1 MTTTTQALDIRNIA
15 LLGNPNAGKSSL
27 FNALTGLNQK
37 VGNYSGVTIDKNT
50 GTWTWADGKTVD
62 LIDLPGIYSLFA
74 KSPDERVVLDPLFN
88 LENKDRPDLILLVLD
103 ASNLTRSLL
112 LLDQIRAF
120 NFPIVVV
127 LNMLDVATNR
137 GVEIDLK
144 KLEQK
149 LDLPFVAIN
158 ARLQSGLDTLEQT
171 IQALEPTLNTPASS
185 ALTEAWE
192 QEIHQQIPLQNSFHA
207 KLLLS
212 QYEHLPFLATTQK
225 TFLANIV
232 HKYQLDLIEL
242 QTQDSQQRLTKLNA
256 FTEEV
261 ASVPKNVV
269 TLTERLDKVLLHN
282 IGGYLIFFTILLFVF
297 QAIFNLAT
305 PPMDWIE
312 NSFTD
317 FSSWLAALLPESLL
331 TDLLIDGIIAGIG
344 GIVIFIPQIAILF
357 GIISILD
364 ETGYM
369 ARVMFLT
376 DKTMSR
382 FGLNGKSIVPL
393 ISGTACAVPAIMAT
407 RNITSWKERL
417 TTIMVTPLMS
427 CAARLPV
434 YIIFI
439 ALVVPS
445 AAVFG
450 PFGLQSLVLAG
461 LYLGG
466 FLAALISA
474 AIFNKL
480 LSRDIPEDNFFV
492 MELPSYKLP
501 QWKSVGITIYQKTS
515 DFVWEAGK
523 IIIALSIILW
533 VLATYGPPAAMQQAE
548 QEAIELYQKQPQ
560 IAESEAALIASKQLE
575 ASYIGHVGHFIEP
588 VIRPLGYDWKIG
600 IALIT
605 SFAAREVFVSTMATI
620 YSVGDPDGTEG
631 TLLDKLRNEKNPE
644 TGALVFSTATSF
656 SLLVFYLFAMQ
667 CIATL
672 AIVQRETKS
681 WKWPMIQL
689 AYMTALAYFGALLT
703 YQLLS

>member
-1 MTTTTQALDIRNIA
+1 MTTTTQALDIKNIA

-50 GTWTWADGKTVD
+50 GTWTLSDGQAVE

-120 NFPIVVV
+120 NFPILVV
-127 LNMLDVATNR
+127 LNMLDVAKGR
-137 GVEIDLK
+137 GLEIDLK
-144 KLEQK
+144 KLEQEIN
-149 LDLPFVAIN
+149 LPLVAIN
-158 ARLQSGLDTLEQT
+158 ARLQTGLETLEEA
-171 IQALEPTLNTPASS
+171 IQNLAPSEHTPP
-185 ALTEAWE
+185 LPVFTEAWE
-192 QEIHQQIPLQNSFHA
+192 QAIHDQIPLQNSFHA

-212 QYEHLPFLATTQK
+212 QYEYLHFLSNPQK
-225 TFLANIV
+225 TFLASIV
-232 HKYQLDLIEL
+232 ETYQLNLVEL
-242 QTQDSQQRLTKLNA
+242 QTQDSQQRLAQLNA
-256 FTEEV
+256 FTEKIV
-261 ASVPKNVV
+261 SIPKNVV
-269 TLTERLDKVLLHN
+269 TLTERLDRVLLHN
-282 IGGYLIFFTILLFVF
+282 VGGYIIFFTILLFVF
-297 QAIFNLAT
+297 QAIFNLST

-312 NSFTD
+312 NSF
-317 FSSWLAALLPESLL
+317 SAVSAWLESQLPESLL
-331 TDLLIDGIIAGIG
+331 SDLFIDGIVAGIG
-344 GIVIFIPQIAILF
+344 GIVIFIPQIVILF
-357 GIISILD
+357 AIISILD

-376 DKTMSR
+376 DKTMNR

-407 RNITSWKERL
+407 RNISSWKERL

-439 ALVVPS
+439 ALIIPS
-445 AAVFG
+445 TAIFG
-450 PFGLQSLVLAG
+450 PFSLQSLVLTG

-466 FLAALISA
+466 FLAALISG
-474 AIFNKL
+474 AIFNKIL
-480 LSRDIPEDNFFV
+480 PNDSEEDSFFI

-501 QWKSVGITIYQKTS
+501 QWKSIGITIYQKTS

-523 IIIALSIILW
+523 IIIAISIILW

-548 QEAIELYQKQPQ
+548 QEAVELYQTQPNL
-560 IAESEAALIASKQLE
+560 AESEATLIASKQLE
-575 ASYIGHVGHFIEP
+575 ASYIGHIGHFIEP
-588 VIRPLGYDWKIG
+588 AIRPLGYDWKIG

-631 TLLDKLRNEKNPE
+631 TLLDKLRSERNPTTNE
-644 TGALVFSTATSF
+644 LVFSTATSF

-667 CIATL
+667 CMATL

-681 WKWPMIQL
+681 WKWPLIQFV
-689 AYMTALAYFGALLT
+689 YMTALAYFGALLT